1 METNLKARLH
11 QEAIT
16 PHKTKNRQTS
26 IPGELIS
33 FSEARGITCVRPSLS
48 SCYVIGRRTGDQI
61 CISVA
66 SKVRLLGAGH
76 PIKFSGVGLYP
87 GCRAGQLERQIRK

>member
-1 METNLKARLH
+1 MKARLH
-11 QEAIT
+11 HEAIT

-26 IPGELIS
+26 IPGEQIS
-33 FSEARGITCVRPSLS
+33 FSKARGISCDRSSLA

-66 SKVRLLGAGH
+66 SKVRLLDAGH

-87 GCRAGQLERQIRK
+87 GCRAGQLERQLQK